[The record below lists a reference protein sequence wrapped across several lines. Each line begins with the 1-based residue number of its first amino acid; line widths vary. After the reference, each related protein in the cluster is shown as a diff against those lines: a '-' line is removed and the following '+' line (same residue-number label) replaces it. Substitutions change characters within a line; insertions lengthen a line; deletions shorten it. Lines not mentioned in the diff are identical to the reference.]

1 MAGMEDVAICRD
13 CATRARAAAKRCPAC
28 GSPRLMHH
36 VELADLSI
44 AHVDC
49 DAFYASIE
57 KRDNP
62 ALKDRPVIVGGGRRG
77 VVSTA
82 CYIARISG
90 VRSAMPMFKALAA
103 CPDAVVVKPDMRK
116 YQAVGR
122 EVRDIMLSLTPQ
134 VEPISI
140 DEAFLDLSGTE
151 RLHGTL
157 PAETLVGFVLRVEK
171 EIGITVSVGL
181 SHNKF
186 LAKLASDLDKPRGFS
201 VIGRAE
207 TRTLLAGLPVNKI
220 WGVGKAFQKKLAADG
235 IHTIGD
241 LQHLEEADL
250 ARKYGAMGLRISHLS
265 TGRDERLVNPESGR
279 KSVSAETTFNEDLA
293 EYRPLVSRLRSLSEK
308 VSARLKAA
316 DIAGRTI
323 TLKLKTDSFRTITRN
338 RQLSDPTCLAD
349 TIFKTGAELL
359 GRECD
364 GRRFRL
370 IGIGV
375 ADLCD
380 RDRADPANLLDPDL
394 ERRSQA
400 EFAVDSLRERF
411 GKDAVKLGLVFDPE
425 KDRADTEASP
435 GNAGQRHRRE
445 VD

>member
-36 VELADLSI
+36 IELADLSI

-157 PAETLVGFVLRVEK
+157 PVETLVGFALRVEK

-241 LQHLEEADL
+241 LQHLDEADL
-250 ARKYGAMGLRISHLS
+250 ARKYGAMGLRISRLS

-323 TLKLKTDSFRTITRN
+323 TLKLKTDGFRTITRN

-359 GRECD
+359 VRECD

-425 KDRADTEASP
+425 KDRRDTEAAP
-435 GNAGQRHRRE
+435 GNAGQRHRRQI
-445 VD
+445 D